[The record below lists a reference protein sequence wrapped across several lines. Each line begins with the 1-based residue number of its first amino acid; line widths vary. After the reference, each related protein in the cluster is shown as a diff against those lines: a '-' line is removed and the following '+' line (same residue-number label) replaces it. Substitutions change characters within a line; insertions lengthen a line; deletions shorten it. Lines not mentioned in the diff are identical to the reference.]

1 MLKSGGSFGKKM
13 SKKFKIGDLVSWK
26 KLGKG
31 TSRDLGLVIELNER
45 EEGGRKLIY
54 AKVVRFR
61 DRKTIS
67 VPIMNLKNV
76 SGENSEVQSHK

>member
-45 EEGGRKLIY
+45 EEGGNNICSNYELKKCIGRK
-54 AKVVRFR
+54 
-61 DRKTIS
+61 
-67 VPIMNLKNV
+67 
-76 SGENSEVQSHK
+76 Q